1 MQMAWFS
8 DPRASVRAGAP
19 GSPVS
24 AALPVEASRGL
35 KLVGGGGYGY
45 GFKKRESGKVEVTSC
60 QQKPSSN
67 LISVAEWCS
76 ERGIKPTRGGK
87 AQCTLQH

>member
-35 KLVGGGGYGY
+35 KLVGGGAMAMGS
-45 GFKKRESGKVEVTSC
+45 KSESQAKLKSPLAS
-60 QQKPSSN
+60 KNPPA
-67 LISVAEWCS
+67 I
-76 ERGIKPTRGGK
+76 
-87 AQCTLQH
+87 